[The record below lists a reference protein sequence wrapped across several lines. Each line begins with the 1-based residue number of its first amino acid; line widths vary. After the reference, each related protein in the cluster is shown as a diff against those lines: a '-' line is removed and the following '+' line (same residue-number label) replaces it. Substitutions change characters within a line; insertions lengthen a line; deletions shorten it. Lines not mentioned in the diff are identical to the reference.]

1 MKLTAELGGLRTV
14 RGNIRKLINDHPEM
28 AAKAL
33 RTSALAI
40 LVPAI
45 QARIRQN
52 SSVFT
57 GEYHSRMNART
68 EVVNRATKVA
78 LEVGAFG
85 VPYGL
90 NIEKGAPAH
99 SPNRRRIEE
108 YVRKKSG
115 LSGSAA
121 EALVNAIMASIQA
134 VGSKA
139 HPAII
144 PAWQANSS
152 RFFAD
157 FVRRMKAA
165 IAMSLPAGAGGP

>member
-1 MKLTAELGGLRTV
+1 MQLTAELSGLRTV

-45 QARIRQN
+45 QAKVRQN
-52 SSVFT
+52 QSVFT

-68 EVVNRATKVA
+68 EVVPRATKVA

-90 NIEKGAPAH
+90 NIEKGAPPH
-99 SPNRRRIEE
+99 TPNQKRIEE
-108 YVRKKSG
+108 YVRKKAG

-121 EALVNAIMASIQA
+121 AAVVGAIMAAIQA

-157 FVRRMKAA
+157 FVKRMKIA
-165 IAMSLPAGAGGP
+165 IAMSLPAGGGP